1 MNMIQ
6 SKIQVHIPYPILL
19 EKFSEIR
26 EAGINPEIYL
36 SGKSLD
42 DISMGDV
49 RWIKKGLDDKGLNIT
64 MHGPYMD
71 LNPGGGD
78 ERVRRVTIE
87 RYLQFFQ
94 VADMLNPLV
103 MVLHSGYDRWR
114 YDSNE
119 SFWLKQSIK
128 TWPQFVEKAGKIGA
142 TIAVENVFDDN
153 PGTLKMLV
161 ETINSPNFKV
171 CFDPGHWNLFS
182 RFSMEDWFDKI
193 GGYIAEVHIHDNHGA
208 RDDHLAIGDGQ
219 IDFNALFELSCN
231 YSKEI
236 ILTIEAHNEEVMWKA
251 LKSLEQVLATVPSR
265 LRANQSEPNCTQRH
279 K

>member
-1 MNMIQ
+1 
-6 SKIQVHIPYPILL
+6 
-19 EKFSEIR
+19 
-26 EAGINPEIYL
+26 
-36 SGKSLD
+36 
-42 DISMGDV
+42 MGDV